1 MTYLTI
7 LEKLQIFLDMILNSK
22 ILLAF
27 IGIIIILSILNLL
40 KVINNKKYILLLV
53 VSLLI
58 SLAVDISI
66 NYKSLSVTF
75 DNFMNIFFTNIYFP
89 SIYVYIGI
97 LVINLITFITSIFN
111 INMKK
116 SYKIINTI
124 IFILNNIFL
133 IIILNVVAENNIDI
147 FSIES
152 LYTNKNLVGILE
164 LNVIVFLLW
173 IATLLVTYTVDI
185 TSTAVLYKKEKSN
198 LVEEDTEYTYT
209 PLEDNYIYNPQLQN
223 AYSYSSPVLQ
233 DNYMYN
239 SVEQNINNN
248 IEYKN
253 IVDEENTNM
262 PINLNN
268 NIIENQTIIIDNKE
282 INSIED
288 TPSFTEDTPTNILE
302 NINNESFQDIVNDI
316 REESIIIKKPVKE
329 EITKVEEINK
339 TEEKVKTEEISKV
352 EEVKDIEE
360 SPSPNTVELE
370 KISKIEENTNNNTV
384 KLEELIREENKI
396 NNIELQNS
404 VVESPEKTTKNPY
417 NIEDYKKIITM
428 LNSIKKITSSSN
440 ISIDEAVTLSLINNY
455 SVDDCIRFKEILE
468 SNLN

>member
-7 LEKLQIFLDMILNSK
+7 LEKLQIFLDMILDSK
-22 ILLAF
+22 ILLVF

-58 SLAVDISI
+58 SLVVDISI

-97 LVINLITFITSIFN
+97 LVINLITFIISIFN

-116 SYKIINTI
+116 GYKIINTI

-133 IIILNVVAENNIDI
+133 IIILNVVAENSIDI

-173 IATLLVTYTVDI
+173 IASLLVMYTVEI

-198 LVEEDTEYTYT
+198 SVEEDTEYTYT
-209 PLEDNYIYNPQLQN
+209 PVEDNYIYNPQLQN
-223 AYSYSSPVLQ
+223 AYPYSSPVLQ

-239 SVEQNINNN
+239 SVESNINNN

-253 IVDEENTNM
+253 IVEEEHTNI

-282 INSIED
+282 INNIED
-288 TPSFTEDTPTNILE
+288 TSSFTLDTPTNTSE

-316 REESIIIKKPVKE
+316 REESIIIKKPIKE
-329 EITKVEEINK
+329 EITKVEEIA
-339 TEEKVKTEEISKV
+339 KTEEISKV

-360 SPSPNTVELE
+360 SSKLNTIELE
-370 KISKIEENTNNNTV
+370 KINKIEENTNNNTV
-384 KLEELIREENKI
+384 KLEELIREENKT
-396 NNIELQNS
+396 NNIELQNN
-404 VVESPEKTTKNPY
+404 VVESPKEIKENLY
-417 NIEDYKKIITM
+417 NIEDYRKIITM

>member
-7 LEKLQIFLDMILNSK
+7 LEKLQILLDMILDSK
-22 ILLAF
+22 ILLAL

-53 VSLLI
+53 ASLLI
-58 SLAVDISI
+58 SLVVDISI

-75 DNFMNIFFTNIYFP
+75 DNFMTIFFTNIYFP
-89 SIYVYIGI
+89 SIYVYISI
-97 LVINLITFITSIFN
+97 LVINIITFIISIFN

-133 IIILNVVAENNIDI
+133 IIILNVVAKNNIDI

-173 IATLLVTYTVDI
+173 IASLLVMYIVDI

-198 LVEEDTEYTYT
+198 SVKENEYTYT
-209 PLEDNYIYNPQLQN
+209 PLEDNYIYNPPLSN
-223 AYSYSSPVLQ
+223 AYLYSSPVLQ
-233 DNYMYN
+233 DNYMHN
-239 SVEQNINNN
+239 SVESTINNN

-253 IVDEENTNM
+253 IVEEENNNI

-282 INSIED
+282 INNTKD
-288 TPSFTEDTPTNILE
+288 TPSFTFDTPTNISE

-316 REESIIIKKPVKE
+316 REESIIIKKPIKE
-329 EITKVEEINK
+329 EIAKVEEMA
-339 TEEKVKTEEISKV
+339 KTEEISKV

-360 SPSPNTVELE
+360 SSNLNTMELE

-384 KLEELIREENKI
+384 KLEELIREENKT

-404 VVESPEKTTKNPY
+404 VVESREEIKENLY

-428 LNSIKKITSSSN
+428 LNSLKKITSSSN

>member
-7 LEKLQIFLDMILNSK
+7 LEKLQIFLDMILDSK
-22 ILLAF
+22 ILLVF

-53 VSLLI
+53 ASLLI
-58 SLAVDISI
+58 SLVVDISI

-97 LVINLITFITSIFN
+97 LVINLITFIISIFN

-116 SYKIINTI
+116 GYKIINTI

-133 IIILNVVAENNIDI
+133 IIILNVVAENSIDI

-173 IATLLVTYTVDI
+173 IASLLVTYTVDI

-198 LVEEDTEYTYT
+198 SVEEDTEYTYT
-209 PLEDNYIYNPQLQN
+209 PVEDNYIYNPQLQN
-223 AYSYSSPVLQ
+223 AYPYSSPVLQ

-239 SVEQNINNN
+239 SVESNINNN

-253 IVDEENTNM
+253 IVEEENNNI

-282 INSIED
+282 INNIED
-288 TPSFTEDTPTNILE
+288 TSSFTLNTPTNTSE

-316 REESIIIKKPVKE
+316 REESIIIKKPIKE
-329 EITKVEEINK
+329 EITKVEEIA
-339 TEEKVKTEEISKV
+339 KTEEISKV

-360 SPSPNTVELE
+360 SSNLNTMELE

-384 KLEELIREENKI
+384 KLEELIREENKT
-396 NNIELQNS
+396 NNIELQNN
-404 VVESPEKTTKNPY
+404 VVESREEIKENSY
-417 NIEDYKKIITM
+417 DIEDYKKIITM

>member
-7 LEKLQIFLDMILNSK
+7 LEKLQIFLDMILDSK
-22 ILLAF
+22 ILLVF

-58 SLAVDISI
+58 SLVVDISI

-97 LVINLITFITSIFN
+97 LVINLITFIISIFN

-116 SYKIINTI
+116 GYKIINTI

-133 IIILNVVAENNIDI
+133 IIILNVVAENSIDI

-173 IATLLVTYTVDI
+173 IASLLVMYTVEI

-198 LVEEDTEYTYT
+198 SVEEDTEYTYT
-209 PLEDNYIYNPQLQN
+209 PVEDNYIYNPQLQN
-223 AYSYSSPVLQ
+223 AYPYSSPVLQ

-239 SVEQNINNN
+239 SVESNINNN

-253 IVDEENTNM
+253 IVEEEHTNI

-282 INSIED
+282 INNIED
-288 TPSFTEDTPTNILE
+288 TSSFTLDTPTNTSE

-316 REESIIIKKPVKE
+316 REESIIIKKPIKE
-329 EITKVEEINK
+329 EITKVEEIA
-339 TEEKVKTEEISKV
+339 KTEEISKV

-360 SPSPNTVELE
+360 SSKLNTIELE
-370 KISKIEENTNNNTV
+370 KINKIEENTHNNTV
-384 KLEELIREENKI
+384 KLEELIREENKT
-396 NNIELQNS
+396 NNIELQNN
-404 VVESPEKTTKNPY
+404 VVESPKEIKENLY
-417 NIEDYKKIITM
+417 NIEDYRKIITM

>member
-7 LEKLQIFLDMILNSK
+7 LEKLQIFLDMILDSK
-22 ILLAF
+22 ILLVF

-58 SLAVDISI
+58 SLVVDISI

-97 LVINLITFITSIFN
+97 LVINLITFIISIFN

-116 SYKIINTI
+116 GYKIINTI

-133 IIILNVVAENNIDI
+133 IIILNVVAENSIDI

-173 IATLLVTYTVDI
+173 IASLLVMYTVEI
-185 TSTAVLYKKEKSN
+185 TSTAVLYKKEKLNS
-198 LVEEDTEYTYT
+198 VEEDTEYTYT
-209 PLEDNYIYNPQLQN
+209 PVEDNYIYNPQLQN
-223 AYSYSSPVLQ
+223 AYPYSSPVLQ

-239 SVEQNINNN
+239 SVESNINNN

-253 IVDEENTNM
+253 IVDEENNNI

-282 INSIED
+282 INNIED
-288 TPSFTEDTPTNILE
+288 TSSFTLDTPTNTSE

-316 REESIIIKKPVKE
+316 REESIIIKKPIKE
-329 EITKVEEINK
+329 EITKVEEIA
-339 TEEKVKTEEISKV
+339 KTEEISKV

-360 SPSPNTVELE
+360 SSNLNTIELE
-370 KISKIEENTNNNTV
+370 KINKIEENTNNNTV
-384 KLEELIREENKI
+384 KLEELIREENKT

-404 VVESPEKTTKNPY
+404 VAESREEIKENSY
-417 NIEDYKKIITM
+417 DIEDYKKIITM

>member
-7 LEKLQIFLDMILNSK
+7 LEKLQILLDMILDSK
-22 ILLAF
+22 ILLVF

-58 SLAVDISI
+58 SLVVDISI

-97 LVINLITFITSIFN
+97 LVINLITFIISIFN

-116 SYKIINTI
+116 GYKIINTI

-133 IIILNVVAENNIDI
+133 IIILNVVAENSIDI

-173 IATLLVTYTVDI
+173 IASLLVMYTVEI
-185 TSTAVLYKKEKSN
+185 TSTAVLYKKEKLNS
-198 LVEEDTEYTYT
+198 VEEDTEYTYT
-209 PLEDNYIYNPQLQN
+209 PVEDNYIYNPQLQN
-223 AYSYSSPVLQ
+223 AYPYSSPVLQ

-239 SVEQNINNN
+239 SVESNINNN

-253 IVDEENTNM
+253 IVDEENNNI

-282 INSIED
+282 INNIED
-288 TPSFTEDTPTNILE
+288 TSSFTLDTPTNTSE

-316 REESIIIKKPVKE
+316 REESIIIKKPIKE
-329 EITKVEEINK
+329 EITKVEEIA
-339 TEEKVKTEEISKV
+339 KTEEISKV

-360 SPSPNTVELE
+360 SSNLNTIELE
-370 KISKIEENTNNNTV
+370 KINKIEENTNNNTV
-384 KLEELIREENKI
+384 KLEELIREENKT

-404 VVESPEKTTKNPY
+404 VAESREEIKENSY
-417 NIEDYKKIITM
+417 DIEDYKKIITM

>member
-7 LEKLQIFLDMILNSK
+7 LEKLQILLDMILDSK
-22 ILLAF
+22 ILLVF

-53 VSLLI
+53 ASLLI
-58 SLAVDISI
+58 SLVVDISI

-97 LVINLITFITSIFN
+97 LVINLITFIISIFN

-116 SYKIINTI
+116 GYKIINTI

-133 IIILNVVAENNIDI
+133 IIILNVVAENSIDI

-173 IATLLVTYTVDI
+173 IASLLVMYTVEI
-185 TSTAVLYKKEKSN
+185 TSTAVLYKKEKLNS
-198 LVEEDTEYTYT
+198 VEEDTEYTYT
-209 PLEDNYIYNPQLQN
+209 PVEDNYIYNPQLQN
-223 AYSYSSPVLQ
+223 AYPYSSPVLQ

-239 SVEQNINNN
+239 SVESNINNN

-253 IVDEENTNM
+253 IVDEENNNI

-268 NIIENQTIIIDNKE
+268 NIIENQTIIIDNKG
-282 INSIED
+282 INNIED
-288 TPSFTEDTPTNILE
+288 TSSFTLDTPTNTSE

-329 EITKVEEINK
+329 EITKVEEIA
-339 TEEKVKTEEISKV
+339 KTEEISKV

-360 SPSPNTVELE
+360 SSNLNTIELE
-370 KISKIEENTNNNTV
+370 KINKIEENTNNNTV
-384 KLEELIREENKI
+384 KLEELIREENKT

-404 VVESPEKTTKNPY
+404 VAESPKEIKENLY

>member
-7 LEKLQIFLDMILNSK
+7 LEKLQIFLDMILDSK
-22 ILLAF
+22 ILLVF
-27 IGIIIILSILNLL
+27 IGIIIILSTLNLL

-53 VSLLI
+53 ASLLI
-58 SLAVDISI
+58 SLVVDISI

-75 DNFMNIFFTNIYFP
+75 NNFMNIFFTNIYFP

-97 LVINLITFITSIFN
+97 LVINLITFIISIFN

-116 SYKIINTI
+116 GYKIINTI

-133 IIILNVVAENNIDI
+133 IIILNVVAKNNIDI

-173 IATLLVTYTVDI
+173 IASLLVTYTVDI

-198 LVEEDTEYTYT
+198 SVEEDTEYTYT
-209 PLEDNYIYNPQLQN
+209 PGEDNYIYNPQLQN
-223 AYSYSSPVLQ
+223 AYPYSSPVLQ

-239 SVEQNINNN
+239 SVESNINNN

-253 IVDEENTNM
+253 IVEEENNNI

-268 NIIENQTIIIDNKE
+268 NIIANQTIIIDNKE
-282 INSIED
+282 INNIED
-288 TPSFTEDTPTNILE
+288 TSSFTLDTPTNTSE

-316 REESIIIKKPVKE
+316 REESIIIKKPIKE
-329 EITKVEEINK
+329 EITKVEEIA
-339 TEEKVKTEEISKV
+339 KTEEISKV

-360 SPSPNTVELE
+360 S
-370 KISKIEENTNNNTV
+370 
-384 KLEELIREENKI
+384 
-396 NNIELQNS
+396 
-404 VVESPEKTTKNPY
+404 
-417 NIEDYKKIITM
+417 
-428 LNSIKKITSSSN
+428 
-440 ISIDEAVTLSLINNY
+440 
-455 SVDDCIRFKEILE
+455 
-468 SNLN
+468 SNLNTMELENK

>member
-7 LEKLQIFLDMILNSK
+7 LEKLQILLDMILDSK
-22 ILLAF
+22 ILLAL

-53 VSLLI
+53 ASLLI
-58 SLAVDISI
+58 SLVVDISI

-97 LVINLITFITSIFN
+97 LVINLITFIISIFN

-116 SYKIINTI
+116 GYKIINTI

-133 IIILNVVAENNIDI
+133 IIILNVVAKNNIDI

-173 IATLLVTYTVDI
+173 IASLLVTYTVDI

-198 LVEEDTEYTYT
+198 SVEEDTEYTYT
-209 PLEDNYIYNPQLQN
+209 PGEDNYIYNPPLSN
-223 AYSYSSPVLQ
+223 AYLYSSPVLQ
-233 DNYMYN
+233 DNYMHN
-239 SVEQNINNN
+239 SVESTINNN

-253 IVDEENTNM
+253 IVEKENNNI

-282 INSIED
+282 INNTKD
-288 TPSFTEDTPTNILE
+288 TPSFTFDTPTNISE

-316 REESIIIKKPVKE
+316 REESIIIKKPIKE
-329 EITKVEEINK
+329 EIAKVEEIA
-339 TEEKVKTEEISKV
+339 KTEEISKV

-360 SPSPNTVELE
+360 SSNLNTMELE

-384 KLEELIREENKI
+384 KLEELIREENKT

-404 VVESPEKTTKNPY
+404 VVESREEIKENLY

-428 LNSIKKITSSSN
+428 LNSLKKITSSSN

>member
-7 LEKLQIFLDMILNSK
+7 LEKLQIFLDMILDSK
-22 ILLAF
+22 ILLVF

-53 VSLLI
+53 ASLLI
-58 SLAVDISI
+58 SLVVDISI

-97 LVINLITFITSIFN
+97 LVINLITFIISIFN

-116 SYKIINTI
+116 GYKIINTI

-133 IIILNVVAENNIDI
+133 IIILNVVAENSIDI

-173 IATLLVTYTVDI
+173 IASLLVMYTVEI
-185 TSTAVLYKKEKSN
+185 TSTAVLYKKEKLNS
-198 LVEEDTEYTYT
+198 VEEDTEYTYT
-209 PLEDNYIYNPQLQN
+209 PVEDNYIYNPQLQN
-223 AYSYSSPVLQ
+223 AYPYSSPVLQ

-239 SVEQNINNN
+239 SVESNINNN

-253 IVDEENTNM
+253 IVEEENNNI

-268 NIIENQTIIIDNKE
+268 NIIANQTIIIDNKE
-282 INSIED
+282 INNIED
-288 TPSFTEDTPTNILE
+288 TSSFTLDTPTNTSE

-329 EITKVEEINK
+329 EITKVEEIA
-339 TEEKVKTEEISKV
+339 KTEEISKV

-360 SPSPNTVELE
+360 SSNLNTIELE
-370 KISKIEENTNNNTV
+370 KINKIEENTNNNTV
-384 KLEELIREENKI
+384 KLEELIREENKT

-404 VVESPEKTTKNPY
+404 VAESPKEIKENLY

>member
-7 LEKLQIFLDMILNSK
+7 LEKLQIFLDMILDSK
-22 ILLAF
+22 ILLVF

-53 VSLLI
+53 ASLLI
-58 SLAVDISI
+58 SLVVDISI

-97 LVINLITFITSIFN
+97 LVINLITFIISIFN

-116 SYKIINTI
+116 GYKIINTI

-133 IIILNVVAENNIDI
+133 IIILNVVAENSIDI

-173 IATLLVTYTVDI
+173 IASLLVTYTVDI

-198 LVEEDTEYTYT
+198 SVEEDTEYTYT
-209 PLEDNYIYNPQLQN
+209 PVEDNYVYNPQLQN
-223 AYSYSSPVLQ
+223 AYPYSSPVLQ

-239 SVEQNINNN
+239 SVESNINNN

-253 IVDEENTNM
+253 IVEEENNNI

-282 INSIED
+282 INNIED
-288 TPSFTEDTPTNILE
+288 TSSFTLNTPTNTSE

-316 REESIIIKKPVKE
+316 REESIIIKKPIKE
-329 EITKVEEINK
+329 EITKVEEIA
-339 TEEKVKTEEISKV
+339 KTEEISKV

-360 SPSPNTVELE
+360 SSNLNTMELE

-384 KLEELIREENKI
+384 KLEELIREENKT
-396 NNIELQNS
+396 NNIELQNN
-404 VVESPEKTTKNPY
+404 VVESREEIKENSY
-417 NIEDYKKIITM
+417 DIEDYKKIITM

>member
-7 LEKLQIFLDMILNSK
+7 LEKLQIFLDMILDSK
-22 ILLAF
+22 ILLVF

-53 VSLLI
+53 ASLLI
-58 SLAVDISI
+58 SLVVDISI

-97 LVINLITFITSIFN
+97 LVINLITFIISIFN

-116 SYKIINTI
+116 GYKIINTI

-133 IIILNVVAENNIDI
+133 IIILNVVAENSIDI

-173 IATLLVTYTVDI
+173 IASLLVMYTVEI

-198 LVEEDTEYTYT
+198 SVEEDTEYTYT
-209 PLEDNYIYNPQLQN
+209 PVEDNYIYNPQLQN
-223 AYSYSSPVLQ
+223 AYPYSSPVLQ
-233 DNYMYN
+233 DNYMHN
-239 SVEQNINNN
+239 SVESTINNN

-253 IVDEENTNM
+253 IVEEENNNI

-268 NIIENQTIIIDNKE
+268 NIIANQTIIIDNKE
-282 INSIED
+282 INNIED
-288 TPSFTEDTPTNILE
+288 TSSFTLDTPTNISE

-316 REESIIIKKPVKE
+316 REESIIIKKPIKE
-329 EITKVEEINK
+329 EITKVEEIA
-339 TEEKVKTEEISKV
+339 KTEEISKV

-360 SPSPNTVELE
+360 SSNLNTMELE

-384 KLEELIREENKI
+384 KLEELIREENKT
-396 NNIELQNS
+396 NNIELQNN
-404 VVESPEKTTKNPY
+404 VVESREEIKENLY

-428 LNSIKKITSSSN
+428 LNSLKKITSSSN

>member
-7 LEKLQIFLDMILNSK
+7 LEKLQILLDMILDSK
-22 ILLAF
+22 ILLTF

-97 LVINLITFITSIFN
+97 LVINLITFIISIFN

-116 SYKIINTI
+116 GYKIINTI
-124 IFILNNIFL
+124 IFISNNIFL

-198 LVEEDTEYTYT
+198 LVEEDIEYTYT

-233 DNYMYN
+233 DDYMYN
-239 SVEQNINNN
+239 NVEQNINNN

-262 PINLNN
+262 PVNLNN

-282 INSIED
+282 INNIED
-288 TPSFTEDTPTNILE
+288 TPSFTLDTPTNILE

-339 TEEKVKTEEISKV
+339 TEEISKV

-360 SPSPNTVELE
+360 SPSINAIELE
-370 KISKIEENTNNNTV
+370 KINKIEENTNNNTV

-404 VVESPEKTTKNPY
+404 VAESLEETKENPY

>member
-7 LEKLQIFLDMILNSK
+7 LEKLQIFLDMILDSK
-22 ILLAF
+22 ILLVF
-27 IGIIIILSILNLL
+27 IGIIIILSTLNLL

-53 VSLLI
+53 ASLLI
-58 SLAVDISI
+58 SLVVDISI

-97 LVINLITFITSIFN
+97 LVINLITFIISIFN

-116 SYKIINTI
+116 GYKIINTI

-133 IIILNVVAENNIDI
+133 IIILNVVAENSIDI

-173 IATLLVTYTVDI
+173 IASLLVMYTVEI
-185 TSTAVLYKKEKSN
+185 TSTAVLYKKEKLNS
-198 LVEEDTEYTYT
+198 VEEDTEYTYT
-209 PLEDNYIYNPQLQN
+209 PVEDNYIYNPQLQN
-223 AYSYSSPVLQ
+223 AYPYSSPVLQ

-239 SVEQNINNN
+239 SVESNINNN

-253 IVDEENTNM
+253 IVDEENNNI

-282 INSIED
+282 INNIED
-288 TPSFTEDTPTNILE
+288 TSSFTLDTPTNTSE

-316 REESIIIKKPVKE
+316 REESIIIKKPIKE
-329 EITKVEEINK
+329 EITKVEEIA
-339 TEEKVKTEEISKV
+339 KTEEISKV

-360 SPSPNTVELE
+360 SSNLNTIELE
-370 KISKIEENTNNNTV
+370 KINKIEENTNNNTV
-384 KLEELIREENKI
+384 KLEELIREENKT

-404 VVESPEKTTKNPY
+404 VAESREEIKENSY
-417 NIEDYKKIITM
+417 DIEDYKKIITM

>member
-7 LEKLQIFLDMILNSK
+7 LEKLQILLDMILDSK
-22 ILLAF
+22 ILLVF

-53 VSLLI
+53 ASLLI
-58 SLAVDISI
+58 SLVVDISI

-97 LVINLITFITSIFN
+97 LVINLITFIISIFN

-116 SYKIINTI
+116 GYKIINTI

-133 IIILNVVAENNIDI
+133 IIILNVVAENSIDI

-173 IATLLVTYTVDI
+173 IASLLVMYTVEI
-185 TSTAVLYKKEKSN
+185 TSTAVLYKKEKLNS
-198 LVEEDTEYTYT
+198 VEEDTEYTYT
-209 PLEDNYIYNPQLQN
+209 PVEDNYIYNPQLQN
-223 AYSYSSPVLQ
+223 AYPYSSPVLQ

-239 SVEQNINNN
+239 SVESNINNN

-253 IVDEENTNM
+253 IVDEENNNI

-282 INSIED
+282 INNIED
-288 TPSFTEDTPTNILE
+288 TSSFTLDTPTNTSE

-316 REESIIIKKPVKE
+316 REESIIIKKPIKE
-329 EITKVEEINK
+329 EITKVEEIA
-339 TEEKVKTEEISKV
+339 KTEEISKV

-360 SPSPNTVELE
+360 SSNLNTIELE
-370 KISKIEENTNNNTV
+370 KINKIEENTNNNTV
-384 KLEELIREENKI
+384 KLEELIREENKT

-404 VVESPEKTTKNPY
+404 VAESREEIKENSY
-417 NIEDYKKIITM
+417 DIEDYKKIITM

>member
-7 LEKLQIFLDMILNSK
+7 LEKLQILLDMILDSK
-22 ILLAF
+22 ILLVF

-53 VSLLI
+53 ASLLI
-58 SLAVDISI
+58 SLVVDISI

-97 LVINLITFITSIFN
+97 LVINLITFIISIFN

-116 SYKIINTI
+116 GYKIINTI

-133 IIILNVVAENNIDI
+133 IIILNVVAENSIDI

-173 IATLLVTYTVDI
+173 IASLLVTYTVDI

-198 LVEEDTEYTYT
+198 SIEEDTEYTYT
-209 PLEDNYIYNPQLQN
+209 PVEDNYVYNPQLQN
-223 AYSYSSPVLQ
+223 AYPYSSPVLQ

-239 SVEQNINNN
+239 SVESNINNN

-253 IVDEENTNM
+253 IVDEEHTNI

-282 INSIED
+282 INNIED
-288 TPSFTEDTPTNILE
+288 TSSFTLDTPTNTSE

-316 REESIIIKKPVKE
+316 REESIIIKKPIKE
-329 EITKVEEINK
+329 EITKVEEIA
-339 TEEKVKTEEISKV
+339 KTEEISKV

-360 SPSPNTVELE
+360 SSNLNTMELE

-384 KLEELIREENKI
+384 KLEELIREENKT
-396 NNIELQNS
+396 NNIKLQNS
-404 VVESPEKTTKNPY
+404 VVESREEIKENSY
-417 NIEDYKKIITM
+417 DIEDYKKIITM

>member
-7 LEKLQIFLDMILNSK
+7 LEKLQIFLDMILDSK
-22 ILLAF
+22 ILLVF

-58 SLAVDISI
+58 SLVVDISI

-97 LVINLITFITSIFN
+97 LVINLITFIISIFN

-116 SYKIINTI
+116 GYKIINTI

-133 IIILNVVAENNIDI
+133 IIILNVVAENSIDI

-173 IATLLVTYTVDI
+173 IASLLVMYTVEI

-198 LVEEDTEYTYT
+198 SVEEDTEYTYT
-209 PLEDNYIYNPQLQN
+209 PVEDNYIYNPQLQN
-223 AYSYSSPVLQ
+223 AYPYSSPVLQ

-239 SVEQNINNN
+239 SVESNINNN

-253 IVDEENTNM
+253 IVEEENNNI

-268 NIIENQTIIIDNKE
+268 NIIANQTIIIDNKE
-282 INSIED
+282 INNIED
-288 TPSFTEDTPTNILE
+288 TSSFTLDTPTNTSE

-329 EITKVEEINK
+329 EITKVEEIA
-339 TEEKVKTEEISKV
+339 KTEEISKV

-360 SPSPNTVELE
+360 SSNLNTIELE
-370 KISKIEENTNNNTV
+370 KINKIEENTNNNTV
-384 KLEELIREENKI
+384 KLEELIREENKT

-404 VVESPEKTTKNPY
+404 VAESPKEIKENLY

>member
-7 LEKLQIFLDMILNSK
+7 LEKLQILLDMILDSK
-22 ILLAF
+22 ILLAL

-53 VSLLI
+53 ASLLI
-58 SLAVDISI
+58 SLVVDISI

-75 DNFMNIFFTNIYFP
+75 DNFMTIFFTNIYFP

-97 LVINLITFITSIFN
+97 LVINLITFIISIFN

-116 SYKIINTI
+116 GYKIINTI

-133 IIILNVVAENNIDI
+133 IIILNVVAKNNIDI

-173 IATLLVTYTVDI
+173 IASLLVTYTVDI

-198 LVEEDTEYTYT
+198 SVEEDTEYTYT
-209 PLEDNYIYNPQLQN
+209 PGEDNYIYNPPLSN
-223 AYSYSSPVLQ
+223 AYLYSSPVLQ
-233 DNYMYN
+233 DNYMHN
-239 SVEQNINNN
+239 SVESTINNN

-253 IVDEENTNM
+253 IVEKENNNI

-282 INSIED
+282 INNTKD
-288 TPSFTEDTPTNILE
+288 TPSFTFDTPTNISE

-316 REESIIIKKPVKE
+316 REESIIIKKPIKE
-329 EITKVEEINK
+329 EIAKVEEIA
-339 TEEKVKTEEISKV
+339 KTEEISKV

-360 SPSPNTVELE
+360 SSNLNTMELE

-384 KLEELIREENKI
+384 KLEELIREENKT

-404 VVESPEKTTKNPY
+404 VVESREEIKENLY

-428 LNSIKKITSSSN
+428 LNSLKKITSSSN

>member
-7 LEKLQIFLDMILNSK
+7 LEKLQIFLDMILDSK
-22 ILLAF
+22 ILLVF

-58 SLAVDISI
+58 SLVVDISI

-97 LVINLITFITSIFN
+97 LVINLITFIISIFN

-116 SYKIINTI
+116 GYKIINTI

-133 IIILNVVAENNIDI
+133 IIILNVVAENSIDI

-173 IATLLVTYTVDI
+173 IASLLVMYTVEI

-198 LVEEDTEYTYT
+198 SVEEDTEYTYT
-209 PLEDNYIYNPQLQN
+209 PVEDNYIYNPQLQN
-223 AYSYSSPVLQ
+223 AYPYSSPVLQ

-239 SVEQNINNN
+239 SVESNINNN

-253 IVDEENTNM
+253 IVEEENNNI

-268 NIIENQTIIIDNKE
+268 NIIENQTIIIDNKG
-282 INSIED
+282 INNIED
-288 TPSFTEDTPTNILE
+288 TSSFTLDTPTNTSE

-329 EITKVEEINK
+329 EITKVEEIA
-339 TEEKVKTEEISKV
+339 KTEEISKV

-360 SPSPNTVELE
+360 SSNLNTMELE

-384 KLEELIREENKI
+384 KLEELIREENKT

-404 VVESPEKTTKNPY
+404 VAESPKEIKENLY

>member
-7 LEKLQIFLDMILNSK
+7 LEKLQILLDMILDSK
-22 ILLAF
+22 ILLVF

-58 SLAVDISI
+58 SLVVDISI

-97 LVINLITFITSIFN
+97 LVINLITFIISIFN

-116 SYKIINTI
+116 GYKIINTI

-133 IIILNVVAENNIDI
+133 IIILNVVAENSIDI

-173 IATLLVTYTVDI
+173 IASLLVMYTVEI
-185 TSTAVLYKKEKSN
+185 TSTAVLYKKEKLNS
-198 LVEEDTEYTYT
+198 VEEDTEYTYT
-209 PLEDNYIYNPQLQN
+209 PVEDNYIYNPQLQN
-223 AYSYSSPVLQ
+223 AYPYSSPVLQ

-239 SVEQNINNN
+239 SVESNINNN

-253 IVDEENTNM
+253 IVDEENNNI

-282 INSIED
+282 INNIED
-288 TPSFTEDTPTNILE
+288 TSSFTLDTPTNTSE

-316 REESIIIKKPVKE
+316 REESIIIKKPIKE
-329 EITKVEEINK
+329 EITKVEEIA
-339 TEEKVKTEEISKV
+339 KTEEISKV

-360 SPSPNTVELE
+360 SSNLNTIELE
-370 KISKIEENTNNNTV
+370 KINKIEENTNNNTV
-384 KLEELIREENKI
+384 KLEELIREENKT

-404 VVESPEKTTKNPY
+404 VAESREEIKENSY
-417 NIEDYKKIITM
+417 DIEDYKKIITM

-468 SNLN
+468 SNVN

>member
-7 LEKLQIFLDMILNSK
+7 LEKLQILLDMILDSK
-22 ILLAF
+22 ILLVF

-53 VSLLI
+53 ASLLI
-58 SLAVDISI
+58 SLVVDISI

-97 LVINLITFITSIFN
+97 LVINLITFIISIFN

-116 SYKIINTI
+116 GYKIINTI

-133 IIILNVVAENNIDI
+133 IIILNVVAENSIDI

-173 IATLLVTYTVDI
+173 IASLLVMYTVDI
-185 TSTAVLYKKEKSN
+185 TSTAVLYKKEKLNS
-198 LVEEDTEYTYT
+198 VEEDTEYTYT
-209 PLEDNYIYNPQLQN
+209 PVEDNYIYNPQLQN
-223 AYSYSSPVLQ
+223 AYPYSSPVLQ

-239 SVEQNINNN
+239 SVESNINNN

-253 IVDEENTNM
+253 IVDEENNNI

-282 INSIED
+282 INNIED
-288 TPSFTEDTPTNILE
+288 TSSFTLDTPTNTSE

-329 EITKVEEINK
+329 EVAKVEEIA
-339 TEEKVKTEEISKV
+339 KTEEISKV

-360 SPSPNTVELE
+360 SSNLNTIELE
-370 KISKIEENTNNNTV
+370 KINKIEENTNNNTV
-384 KLEELIREENKI
+384 KLEELIREENKT

-404 VVESPEKTTKNPY
+404 VAESREEIKENLY

>member
-7 LEKLQIFLDMILNSK
+7 LEKLQILLDMILDSK
-22 ILLAF
+22 ILLVF
-27 IGIIIILSILNLL
+27 IGIIIILSTLNLL

-53 VSLLI
+53 ASLLI
-58 SLAVDISI
+58 SLVVDISI

-97 LVINLITFITSIFN
+97 LVINLITFIISIFN

-116 SYKIINTI
+116 GYKIINTI

-133 IIILNVVAENNIDI
+133 IIILNVVAENSIDI

-173 IATLLVTYTVDI
+173 IASLLVMYTVEI
-185 TSTAVLYKKEKSN
+185 TSTAVLYKKEKLNS
-198 LVEEDTEYTYT
+198 VEEDTEYTYT
-209 PLEDNYIYNPQLQN
+209 PVEDNYIYNPQLQN
-223 AYSYSSPVLQ
+223 AYPYSSPVLQ

-239 SVEQNINNN
+239 SVESNINNN

-253 IVDEENTNM
+253 IVDEENNNI

-282 INSIED
+282 INNIED
-288 TPSFTEDTPTNILE
+288 TSSFTLDTPTNTSE

-316 REESIIIKKPVKE
+316 REESIIIKKPIKE
-329 EITKVEEINK
+329 EITKVEEIA
-339 TEEKVKTEEISKV
+339 KTEEISKV

-360 SPSPNTVELE
+360 SSNLNTIELE
-370 KISKIEENTNNNTV
+370 KINKIEENTNNNTV
-384 KLEELIREENKI
+384 KLEELIREENKT

-404 VVESPEKTTKNPY
+404 VAESREEIKENSY
-417 NIEDYKKIITM
+417 DIEDYKKIITM

>member
-7 LEKLQIFLDMILNSK
+7 LEKLQILLDMILDSK
-22 ILLAF
+22 ILLAL

-53 VSLLI
+53 ASLLI
-58 SLAVDISI
+58 SLVVDISI

-89 SIYVYIGI
+89 SIYIYIGI
-97 LVINLITFITSIFN
+97 LVINLITFIISIFN

-116 SYKIINTI
+116 GYKIINTI

-133 IIILNVVAENNIDI
+133 IIILNVVAENSIDI

-173 IATLLVTYTVDI
+173 IASLLVTYTVDI

-198 LVEEDTEYTYT
+198 SVKENEYTYT
-209 PLEDNYIYNPQLQN
+209 SLEDNYIYNPSLSN
-223 AYSYSSPVLQ
+223 AYLYSSPVLQ
-233 DNYMYN
+233 DNYMHN
-239 SVEQNINNN
+239 SVESTINNN

-253 IVDEENTNM
+253 IVEEENNNI

-282 INSIED
+282 INNTKD
-288 TPSFTEDTPTNILE
+288 TPSFTFDTPTNISE

-316 REESIIIKKPVKE
+316 REESIIIKKPIKE
-329 EITKVEEINK
+329 EIAKVEEMA
-339 TEEKVKTEEISKV
+339 KTEEISKV

-360 SPSPNTVELE
+360 SSNLNTMELE

-384 KLEELIREENKI
+384 KLEELIREENKT
-396 NNIELQNS
+396 NNIELQNN
-404 VVESPEKTTKNPY
+404 VVESREEIKENLY
-417 NIEDYKKIITM
+417 NIEDYRKIITM

>member
-7 LEKLQIFLDMILNSK
+7 LEKLQILLDMILDSK
-22 ILLAF
+22 ILLVF

-58 SLAVDISI
+58 SLVVDISI

-97 LVINLITFITSIFN
+97 LVINLITFIISIFN

-116 SYKIINTI
+116 GYKIINTI

-133 IIILNVVAENNIDI
+133 IIILNVVAENSIDI

-173 IATLLVTYTVDI
+173 IASLLVMYTVDI

-198 LVEEDTEYTYT
+198 SVEEDTEYTYT
-209 PLEDNYIYNPQLQN
+209 PVEDNYIYNPQLQN
-223 AYSYSSPVLQ
+223 AYPYSSPVLQ

-239 SVEQNINNN
+239 SVESNINNN

-253 IVDEENTNM
+253 IVDEEHTNI

-268 NIIENQTIIIDNKE
+268 NIIENQTIIIDNKG
-282 INSIED
+282 INNIED
-288 TPSFTEDTPTNILE
+288 TSSFTLDTPTNTSE

-329 EITKVEEINK
+329 EITKVEEIA
-339 TEEKVKTEEISKV
+339 KTEEISKV

-360 SPSPNTVELE
+360 SSNLNTIELE
-370 KISKIEENTNNNTV
+370 KINKIEENTNNNTV
-384 KLEELIREENKI
+384 KLEELIREENKT

-404 VVESPEKTTKNPY
+404 VAESREEIKENSY
-417 NIEDYKKIITM
+417 DIEDYKKIITM

>member
-7 LEKLQIFLDMILNSK
+7 LEKLQILLDMILDSK
-22 ILLAF
+22 ILLVF

-58 SLAVDISI
+58 SLVVDISI

-97 LVINLITFITSIFN
+97 LVINLITFIISIFN

-116 SYKIINTI
+116 GYKIINTI

-133 IIILNVVAENNIDI
+133 IIILNVVAENSIDI

-173 IATLLVTYTVDI
+173 IASLLVMYTVEI
-185 TSTAVLYKKEKSN
+185 TSTAVLYKKEKLNS
-198 LVEEDTEYTYT
+198 VEEDTEYTYT
-209 PLEDNYIYNPQLQN
+209 PVEDNYIYNPQLQN
-223 AYSYSSPVLQ
+223 AYPYSSPVLQ

-239 SVEQNINNN
+239 SVESNINNN

-253 IVDEENTNM
+253 IVDEENNNI

-268 NIIENQTIIIDNKE
+268 NIIENQTIIIDNKG
-282 INSIED
+282 INNIED
-288 TPSFTEDTPTNILE
+288 TSSFTLDTPTNTSE

-329 EITKVEEINK
+329 EITKVEEIA
-339 TEEKVKTEEISKV
+339 KTEEISKV

-360 SPSPNTVELE
+360 SSNLNTIELE
-370 KISKIEENTNNNTV
+370 KINKIEENTNNNTV
-384 KLEELIREENKI
+384 KLEELIREENKT

-404 VVESPEKTTKNPY
+404 VAESPKEIKENLY

>member
-7 LEKLQIFLDMILNSK
+7 LEKLQIFLDMILDSK
-22 ILLAF
+22 ILLVF

-53 VSLLI
+53 ASLLI
-58 SLAVDISI
+58 SLVVDISI

-97 LVINLITFITSIFN
+97 LVINLITFIISIFN

-116 SYKIINTI
+116 GYKIINTI

-133 IIILNVVAENNIDI
+133 IIILNVVAENSIDI

-173 IATLLVTYTVDI
+173 IASLLVMYTVDI

-198 LVEEDTEYTYT
+198 SVEEDTEYTYT
-209 PLEDNYIYNPQLQN
+209 PVEDNYIYNPQLQN
-223 AYSYSSPVLQ
+223 AYPYSSPVLQ

-239 SVEQNINNN
+239 SVESNINNN

-253 IVDEENTNM
+253 IVEEEHTNI

-268 NIIENQTIIIDNKE
+268 NIIENQTITIDNKE
-282 INSIED
+282 INNIED
-288 TPSFTEDTPTNILE
+288 TSSFTLDTPTNTSE

-316 REESIIIKKPVKE
+316 REESIIIKKPIKE
-329 EITKVEEINK
+329 EITKVEEIA
-339 TEEKVKTEEISKV
+339 KTEEISKV

-360 SPSPNTVELE
+360 SSNLNTMELE

-384 KLEELIREENKI
+384 KLEELIREENKT
-396 NNIELQNS
+396 NNIELQNN
-404 VVESPEKTTKNPY
+404 VVESREEIKENSY
-417 NIEDYKKIITM
+417 DIEDYRKIITM

>member
-7 LEKLQIFLDMILNSK
+7 LEKLQIFLDMILDSK
-22 ILLAF
+22 ILLVF

-53 VSLLI
+53 ASLLI
-58 SLAVDISI
+58 SLVVDISI

-97 LVINLITFITSIFN
+97 LVINLITFIISIFN

-116 SYKIINTI
+116 GYKIINTI

-133 IIILNVVAENNIDI
+133 IIILNVVAENSIDI

-173 IATLLVTYTVDI
+173 IASLLVMYTVEI

-198 LVEEDTEYTYT
+198 SVEEDTEYTYT
-209 PLEDNYIYNPQLQN
+209 PVEDNYIYNPQLQN
-223 AYSYSSPVLQ
+223 AYPYSSPVLQ

-239 SVEQNINNN
+239 SVESNINNN

-253 IVDEENTNM
+253 IVEEENNNI

-268 NIIENQTIIIDNKE
+268 NIIANQTIIIDNKG
-282 INSIED
+282 INNIED
-288 TPSFTEDTPTNILE
+288 TSSFTLDTPTNTSE

-329 EITKVEEINK
+329 EITKVEEIA
-339 TEEKVKTEEISKV
+339 KTEEISKV

-360 SPSPNTVELE
+360 SSNLNTIELE
-370 KISKIEENTNNNTV
+370 KINKIEENTNNNTV
-384 KLEELIREENKI
+384 KLEELIREENKT

-404 VVESPEKTTKNPY
+404 VAESPKEIKENLY

>member
-7 LEKLQIFLDMILNSK
+7 LEKLQIFLDMILDSK
-22 ILLAF
+22 ILLVF

-53 VSLLI
+53 ASLLI
-58 SLAVDISI
+58 SLVVDISI

-97 LVINLITFITSIFN
+97 LVINLITFIISIFN

-116 SYKIINTI
+116 GYKIINTI

-133 IIILNVVAENNIDI
+133 IIILNVVAENSIDI

-173 IATLLVTYTVDI
+173 IASLLVMYTVEI

-198 LVEEDTEYTYT
+198 SVEEDTEYTYT
-209 PLEDNYIYNPQLQN
+209 PVEDNYIYNPQLQN
-223 AYSYSSPVLQ
+223 AYPYSSPVLQ

-239 SVEQNINNN
+239 SVESNINNN

-253 IVDEENTNM
+253 IVEEENNNI

-268 NIIENQTIIIDNKE
+268 NIIANQTIIIDNKE
-282 INSIED
+282 INNIED
-288 TPSFTEDTPTNILE
+288 TSSFTLDTPTNTSE

-316 REESIIIKKPVKE
+316 REESIIIKKPIKE
-329 EITKVEEINK
+329 EITKVEEIA
-339 TEEKVKTEEISKV
+339 KTEEISKV

-360 SPSPNTVELE
+360 SSNLNTMELE

-384 KLEELIREENKI
+384 KLEELIREENKT

-404 VVESPEKTTKNPY
+404 VVESREEIKENLY

>member
-7 LEKLQIFLDMILNSK
+7 LEKLQIFLDMILDSK
-22 ILLAF
+22 ILLVF

-58 SLAVDISI
+58 SLVVDISI

-97 LVINLITFITSIFN
+97 LVINLITFIISIFN

-116 SYKIINTI
+116 GYKIINTI

-133 IIILNVVAENNIDI
+133 IIILNVVAENSIDI

-173 IATLLVTYTVDI
+173 IASLLVMYTVEI
-185 TSTAVLYKKEKSN
+185 TSTAVLYKKEKLNS
-198 LVEEDTEYTYT
+198 VEEDTEYTYT
-209 PLEDNYIYNPQLQN
+209 PVEDNYIYNPQLQN
-223 AYSYSSPVLQ
+223 AYPYSSPVLQ

-239 SVEQNINNN
+239 SVESNINNN

-253 IVDEENTNM
+253 IVEEENNNI

-268 NIIENQTIIIDNKE
+268 NIIENQTIIIDNKG
-282 INSIED
+282 INNIED
-288 TPSFTEDTPTNILE
+288 TSSFTLDTPTNTSE

-316 REESIIIKKPVKE
+316 REESIIIKKPIKE
-329 EITKVEEINK
+329 EITKVEEIA
-339 TEEKVKTEEISKV
+339 KTEEISKV

-360 SPSPNTVELE
+360 SSNLNTIELE
-370 KISKIEENTNNNTV
+370 KINKIEENTNNNTV
-384 KLEELIREENKI
+384 KLEELIREENKT

-404 VVESPEKTTKNPY
+404 VAESPKEIKENLY

>member
-7 LEKLQIFLDMILNSK
+7 LEKLQILLDMILDSK
-22 ILLAF
+22 ILLVF

-58 SLAVDISI
+58 SLVVDISI

-97 LVINLITFITSIFN
+97 LVINLITFIISIFN

-116 SYKIINTI
+116 GYKIINTI

-133 IIILNVVAENNIDI
+133 IIILNVVAENSIDI

-173 IATLLVTYTVDI
+173 IASLLVMYTVEI
-185 TSTAVLYKKEKSN
+185 TSTAVLYKKEKLNS
-198 LVEEDTEYTYT
+198 VEEDTEYTYT
-209 PLEDNYIYNPQLQN
+209 PVEDNYIYNPQLQN
-223 AYSYSSPVLQ
+223 AYPYSSPVLQ

-239 SVEQNINNN
+239 SVESNINNN

-253 IVDEENTNM
+253 IVDEENNNI

-282 INSIED
+282 INNIED
-288 TPSFTEDTPTNILE
+288 TSSFTLDTPTNTSE

-316 REESIIIKKPVKE
+316 REESIIIKKPIKE
-329 EITKVEEINK
+329 EITKVEEIA
-339 TEEKVKTEEISKV
+339 KTEEISKV

-360 SPSPNTVELE
+360 SSNLNTIELE
-370 KISKIEENTNNNTV
+370 KINKIEENTNNNTV
-384 KLEELIREENKI
+384 KLEELIREENKT

-404 VVESPEKTTKNPY
+404 VAESREEIKENSY
-417 NIEDYKKIITM
+417 DIEDYKKIITM
-428 LNSIKKITSSSN
+428 LNSLKKITSSSN

>member
-7 LEKLQIFLDMILNSK
+7 LEKLQILLDMILDSK
-22 ILLAF
+22 ILLVF

-58 SLAVDISI
+58 SLVVDISI

-97 LVINLITFITSIFN
+97 LVINLITFIISIFN

-116 SYKIINTI
+116 GYKIINTI

-133 IIILNVVAENNIDI
+133 IIILNVVAENSIDI

-173 IATLLVTYTVDI
+173 IASLLVMYTVEI
-185 TSTAVLYKKEKSN
+185 TSTAVLYKKEKLNS
-198 LVEEDTEYTYT
+198 VEEDTEYTYT
-209 PLEDNYIYNPQLQN
+209 PVEDNYIYNPQLQN
-223 AYSYSSPVLQ
+223 AYPYSSPVLQ

-239 SVEQNINNN
+239 SVESNINNN

-253 IVDEENTNM
+253 IVDEENNNI

-282 INSIED
+282 INNIED
-288 TPSFTEDTPTNILE
+288 TSSFTLDTPTNTSE

-316 REESIIIKKPVKE
+316 REESIIIKKPIKE
-329 EITKVEEINK
+329 EITKVEEIA
-339 TEEKVKTEEISKV
+339 KTEEISKV

-360 SPSPNTVELE
+360 SSNLNTIELE
-370 KISKIEENTNNNTV
+370 KINKIEENTNNNTV
-384 KLEELIREENKI
+384 KLEELIREENKT
-396 NNIELQNS
+396 NNIELQNN
-404 VVESPEKTTKNPY
+404 VVESREEIKENLY

-428 LNSIKKITSSSN
+428 LNSLKKITSSSN